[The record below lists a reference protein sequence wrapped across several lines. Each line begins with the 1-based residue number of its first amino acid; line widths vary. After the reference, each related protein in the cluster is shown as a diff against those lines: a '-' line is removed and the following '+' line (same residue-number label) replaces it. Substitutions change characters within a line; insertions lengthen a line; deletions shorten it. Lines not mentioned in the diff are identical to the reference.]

1 MRCFIHNDAEAV
13 ATCKRCGKAMCAK
26 CSAYS
31 SHSGICPECRK
42 DEFIAERSRLNARTA
57 ENKRSIFWNRVKM
70 FLILPI
76 PVMLYRNHNLKK
88 ENADAEARVAYLTAE
103 IDKLQAALEMRGT
116 ASFI

>member
-1 MRCFIHNDAEAV
+1 
-13 ATCKRCGKAMCAK
+13 
-26 CSAYS
+26 
-31 SHSGICPECRK
+31 
-42 DEFIAERSRLNARTA
+42 
-57 ENKRSIFWNRVKM
+57 M